1 MEETS
6 LGNDSPE
13 VSRETST
20 EPLSYSGPVE
30 TPHGEPI
37 AGAKIWL
44 AVTSHEFNSE
54 VNLENREG
62 LLRELAFDLV
72 IAFRPK
78 IDVVGKAILRVGRL
92 RLGPSLL
99 SRR

>member
-1 MEETS
+1 M
-6 LGNDSPE
+6 
-13 VSRETST
+13 
-20 EPLSYSGPVE
+20 E

-54 VNLENREG
+54 VNLEKREG

-99 SRR
+99 SGR